1 MNSITVYLAFALAAL
16 LAWLPFRQKKTHL
29 TGTVIIL
36 NGPSVSGKSSI
47 QKEFQKLMM
56 PNAWFKLGLDNLFD
70 NPMPEITTE
79 NISFWQHKNA
89 IRWIETTKDA
99 TGNPVVTLFV
109 GPEGE
114 KVALAMNSAIAA
126 YAANGCNVIVDYIS
140 YEPAWL
146 SDLEKKLKDFK
157 TYYVAVQIPL
167 EVLEQREATRSTSPK
182 GHARSHYAMVY
193 GTKKYDLTVHT
204 DTMSATEIAQEL
216 KKMISKS

>member
-1 MNSITVYLAFALAAL
+1 MNSIIVYLAFALVAL
-16 LAWLPFRQKKTHL
+16 LAWLPFRQKITHL

-70 NPMPEITTE
+70 SPMPEITPE
-79 NISFWQHKNA
+79 NLSFWQHKNA
-89 IRWIETTKDA
+89 IRWVETTKDA
-99 TGNPVVTLFV
+99 TDNPIVTLLV
-109 GPEGE
+109 GSEGE

-126 YAANGCNVIVDYIS
+126 YAANGCNVIVDYIA
-140 YEPAWL
+140 YKPEWL
-146 SDLEKKLKDFK
+146 SDLEKKLKEFK

-167 EVLEQREATRSTSPK
+167 EVLEQREVSRGTSPR
-182 GHARSHYAMVY
+182 GHARSHYATVY

-204 DTMSATEIAQEL
+204 DSMSAAEIAQEI
-216 KKMISKS
+216 KQMVSNN

>member
-1 MNSITVYLAFALAAL
+1 MNSITIYLTFALAAL
-16 LAWLPFRQKKTHL
+16 LAWLPFRQKKAHP

-70 NPMPEITTE
+70 SPMPEITPE
-79 NISFWQHKNA
+79 NLSFWQQKNA

-114 KVALAMNSAIAA
+114 KVAYAMNSAIAA
-126 YAANGCNVIVDYIS
+126 YAANGCNVIVDYIA
-140 YEPAWL
+140 YKPEWL
-146 SDLEKKLKDFK
+146 NDLEKKLKDFK

-167 EVLEQREATRSTSPK
+167 EVLEQREVARGTSPK
-182 GHARSHYAMVY
+182 GHARSHYATVY
-193 GTKKYDLTVHT
+193 GTKRYDLIVHT
-204 DTMSATEIAQEL
+204 ETMNAAEIAQGL